1 MSHPALTQLR
11 ALRYFTEIPAL
22 EPQLLDWLLLED
34 SMTKRFEQQ
43 GKTVSVTMIR
53 EGFVEQNEIPEELP
67 LLPKESRYWLREILL
82 CADGEPWLAGRT
94 VVPVSTLSGPELALQ
109 KLGKTP
115 LGRYLFTS
123 STLTRDFIE
132 IGRDA
137 GLWGRRS
144 RLRLSGKPLLLT
156 ELFLPGVTVVLRGKN
171 MEWSL
176 TQNKLLAF
184 HRLMRTDKP
193 IGALLLLWPTLWALW
208 VATPG
213 VPQLWILAVFVAG
226 VWLMRA
232 AGCVVNDYADR
243 KFDGHVKRTA
253 NRPLPSGAVTE
264 KEARTLFVVLVL
276 ISFLLVLTL
285 NTMTILL
292 SIAALALAWVYP
304 FMKRYTHLPQVVL
317 GAAFGWSIPMAFA
330 AVSES
335 VPLSCW
341 LMFLANILWAVAYDT
356 QYAMVD
362 RDDDVKIGI
371 KSTAILFGQYDKLI
385 IGILQI
391 GVLALMAIIGELNG
405 LGWGYYWSILVA
417 GALFVYQQKLIANRE
432 REACFKAFMNNNY
445 VGLVLFLGLAMSY
458 WHF

>member
-1 MSHPALTQLR
+1 
-11 ALRYFTEIPAL
+11 
-22 EPQLLDWLLLED
+22 
-34 SMTKRFEQQ
+34 
-43 GKTVSVTMIR
+43 
-53 EGFVEQNEIPEELP
+53 
-67 LLPKESRYWLREILL
+67 
-82 CADGEPWLAGRT
+82 
-94 VVPVSTLSGPELALQ
+94 
-109 KLGKTP
+109 
-115 LGRYLFTS
+115 
-123 STLTRDFIE
+123 
-132 IGRDA
+132 
-137 GLWGRRS
+137 
-144 RLRLSGKPLLLT
+144 
-156 ELFLPGVTVVLRGKN
+156 

-176 TQNKLLAF
+176 SQNKLLAF

-213 VPQLWILAVFVAG
+213 VPPLWILLVFVAG

-264 KEARTLFVVLVL
+264 NEARVLFVVLVVL
-276 ISFLLVLTL
+276 AFALVLTL

-292 SIAALALAWVYP
+292 SVAALLLAWVYP

-341 LMFLANILWAVAYDT
+341 VMFLANILWAVAYDT

-362 RDDDVKIGI
+362 RDDDLKIGI
-371 KSTAILFGQYDKLI
+371 KSTAILFGRHDKLI
-385 IGILQI
+385 IGILQVA
-391 GVLALMAIIGELNG
+391 VLALMVAIGVLNG
-405 LGWGYYWSILVA
+405 LGWQFYGAVIIA
-417 GALFVYQQKLIANRE
+417 GALFVYQQKLIVNRD
-432 REACFKAFMNNNY
+432 RDACFKAFMNNNY
-445 VGLVLFLGLAMSY
+445 VGLVLFIGLAASY
-458 WHF
+458 LA

>member
-1 MSHPALTQLR
+1 M
-11 ALRYFTEIPAL
+11 
-22 EPQLLDWLLLED
+22 
-34 SMTKRFEQQ
+34 
-43 GKTVSVTMIR
+43 V
-53 EGFVEQNEIPEELP
+53 N
-67 LLPKESRYWLREILL
+67 
-82 CADGEPWLAGRT
+82 PWLAGRT
-94 VVPVSTLSGPELALQ
+94 VVPESTLCGPELALQ
-109 KLGKTP
+109 NLGKTP

-137 GLWGRRS
+137 ELWGRRS
-144 RLRLSGKPLLLT
+144 RLRLSGKPLMLT
-156 ELFLPGVTVVLRGKN
+156 ELFYLHRRCTERKIK

-208 VATPG
+208 WRPPG
-213 VPQLWILAVFVAG
+213 SAIVIPAVFVAG

-276 ISFLLVLTL
+276 LAFLLVLTL

-362 RDDDVKIGI
+362 RDDDLKIGI
-371 KSTAILFGQYDKLI
+371 KSTAILFGQNDKLI
-385 IGILQI
+385 IGLLQV
-391 GVLALMAIIGELNG
+391 GVLVLMALVGWLNG
-405 LGWGYYWSILVA
+405 LALGYYWSLLVA
-417 GALFVYQQKLIANRE
+417 GALFVYQQKLIVNRE
-432 REACFKAFMNNNY
+432 RDACFKAFMNNNY

-458 WHF
+458 WHL

>member
-1 MSHPALTQLR
+1 
-11 ALRYFTEIPAL
+11 
-22 EPQLLDWLLLED
+22 
-34 SMTKRFEQQ
+34 
-43 GKTVSVTMIR
+43 
-53 EGFVEQNEIPEELP
+53 
-67 LLPKESRYWLREILL
+67 
-82 CADGEPWLAGRT
+82 
-94 VVPVSTLSGPELALQ
+94 
-109 KLGKTP
+109 
-115 LGRYLFTS
+115 
-123 STLTRDFIE
+123 
-132 IGRDA
+132 
-137 GLWGRRS
+137 
-144 RLRLSGKPLLLT
+144 
-156 ELFLPGVTVVLRGKN
+156 

-176 TQNKLLAF
+176 TQNKLLAY

-213 VPQLWILAVFVAG
+213 LPPLWILAVFVAG

-253 NRPLPSGAVTE
+253 NRPLPSGDVTE

-276 ISFLLVLTL
+276 LSFLLVLTL

-292 SIAALALAWVYP
+292 SVAALALAWVYP

-362 RDDDVKIGI
+362 RDDDLKIGI
-371 KSTAILFGQYDKLI
+371 KSTAILFGRQDKLI
-385 IGILQI
+385 IGILQVA
-391 GVLALMAIIGELNG
+391 VLALMMAIGYLNQLNG
-405 LGWGYYWSILVA
+405 AFYGAVA
-417 GALFVYQQKLIANRE
+417 AAGVLFIYQQKLIANRE
-432 REACFKAFMNNNY
+432 REACFKAFLNNNY
-445 VGLVLFLGLAMSY
+445 VGLVLFLGLAVSY
-458 WHF
+458 WA